1 MSIDTKMTEAKQIK
15 LIKIGTKN
23 EVKVS
28 VLKDVIRD
36 YPLLAGAAVSSIEV
50 PTEVSEQPKSLEET
64 ISGAKARAKN
74 AFSACDLSFGIED
87 GLMKVPG
94 TLTGYMNICVCAV
107 YDVENYYLGIS
118 SAFEYPEKIVK
129 ILFREGL
136 DVNQAFFETG
146 LTKNKKI
153 GSAEGAVAILT
164 RSRWRRADTIKQS
177 IISALISF
185 ENKELYYPEEQ

>member
-1 MSIDTKMTEAKQIK
+1 MKKIEI
-15 LIKIGTKN
+15 IKIGTKN
-23 EVKVS
+23 AVKVN
-28 VLKDVIRD
+28 VLKDTVKD
-36 YPLLAGAAVSSIEV
+36 YPLLAGAAVFPVEV
-50 PTEVSEQPKSLEET
+50 STEVAEQPKSLEET

-74 AFSACDLSFGIED
+74 AFTACDLSFGIED
-87 GLMKVPG
+87 GLMRVPG
-94 TLTGYMNICVCAV
+94 TLTGYMNVCVCAV

-118 SAFEYPEKIVK
+118 SAFEYPGKIVK

-164 RSRWRRADTIKQS
+164 RNRWQRADTIKQS
-177 IISALISF
+177 IVTALISF
-185 ENKELYYPEEQ
+185 ENKELYYPAEQ